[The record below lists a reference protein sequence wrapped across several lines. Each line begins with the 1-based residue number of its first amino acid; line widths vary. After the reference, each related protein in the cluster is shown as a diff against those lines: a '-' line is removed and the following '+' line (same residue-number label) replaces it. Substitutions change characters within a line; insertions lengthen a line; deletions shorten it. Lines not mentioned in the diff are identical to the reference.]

1 MALNMA
7 ASDYQYDLCREF
19 AMLHQLVHVEVS
31 EVSIPNLSAV
41 YLPLSDCTCGKQRQ
55 RSPSYVRRHE
65 NVESRDR
72 LMSQV
77 LRNKRNDRH
86 RAQKLRD
93 GKVAPHGDMES
104 LQIYLNG

>member
-41 YLPLSDCTCGKQRQ
+41 YQPSSDCICDRPKQH
-55 RSPSYVRRHE
+55 SPSYVHHHE
-65 NVESRDR
+65 NVESHDR